1 MRIWIAI
8 LLTLLINILCI
19 PLWTE
24 CDYVGFVKTVFNEET
39 RLDLLYR
46 GKITGAEP
54 FHFQSTPIPFY
65 TTWKYEPGLNIHRNN
80 LSLRVRGEWQ
90 KLSLQVEA
98 LRDGEIT
105 VILRG
110 PERQDE
116 YGSFHSILVDWKNFK
131 INGKI
136 VFDEPKVFSLTK
148 KFTQHI
154 SVKKNE
160 ILNIE
165 AEFRRHQFTIYD
177 FTWLRFGNLWFLI
190 TGNLLLFFLINRLFN
205 YFVRAVIRLRFSNT
219 LLVAIFF
226 ACLFFP
232 MINISGEVKS
242 ARENRML
249 AIQPKLSEF
258 LKETP
263 IAREGYEKY
272 FNDHF
277 CGRVLLIKLH
287 DTIRNKLSKIIRSQG
302 AVYFKEGGWE
312 FFSPFVR
319 DWDHKLITS
328 HSIVHNLIQLHQFCQ
343 QHRIRLYVL
352 EVPRKERVYKELIR
366 DKYGIDD
373 KQFIRAL
380 QSQEA
385 IRAEARIR
393 KIPWIYP
400 YKELW
405 DAAKQDFVFYKWK
418 HHWTDWG
425 AFVGYRELM
434 KEIRKDFPDIP
445 VSSLDDYNKAQSW
458 LIRDEYKR
466 GHDLG
471 RHLYQLFN
479 DEDQDDPANRTLYNY
494 YDHKNADKT
503 AIKVGKFTKEFS
515 YPDGKYKVMLIGT
528 SQNEGLLQFLPY
540 STAYVKYIRLNMKQ
554 VRTADEFKVMKLYKK
569 DILAFKPE
577 ILILSIDEDSLYK
590 LRDLCSTK

>member
-1 MRIWIAI
+1 MRIWITI

-24 CDYVGFVKTVFNEET
+24 CDYVGFVRTLFNEET

-46 GKITGAEP
+46 GKITGVEP
-54 FHFQSTPIPFY
+54 FHFQSTPRPFY

-110 PERQDE
+110 PEEQDE
-116 YGSFHSILVDWKNFK
+116 YGSFHSILVDWRNFK
-131 INGKI
+131 INGEI
-136 VFDEPKVFSLTK
+136 VFDETKVFSLTK

-154 SVKKNE
+154 SIKKDE

-165 AEFRRHQFTIYD
+165 AEFRKHQFTIHD
-177 FTWLRFGNLWFLI
+177 FTWLSSGNLWFLI
-190 TGNLLLFFLINRLFN
+190 TGNLLFFFLIMQLLN
-205 YFVRAVIRLRFSNT
+205 YFIRGRDRLRLGDT
-219 LLVAIFF
+219 LLVVTFF
-226 ACLFFP
+226 ICLFIP
-232 MINISGEVKS
+232 MMNISNELKS
-242 ARENRML
+242 QRENRTL
-249 AIQPKLSEF
+249 AEKPTLEEI
-258 LKETP
+258 LKGKVNTGG
-263 IAREGYEKY
+263 GYERW

-287 DTIRNKLSKIIRSQG
+287 DTIRNKLSRIIRSQG

-319 DWDHKLITS
+319 DWDHKLIS
-328 HSIVHNLIQLHQFCQ
+328 SYSIVHNLIQLHQFCQ

-352 EVPRKERVYKELIR
+352 ETPRKERIYKELIIN
-366 DKYGIDD
+366 KYGIDNN
-373 KQFIRAL
+373 QFVKTS
-380 QSQEA
+380 QEQEA

-400 YKELW
+400 YKELR

-434 KEIRKDFPDIP
+434 KEVQKDFPDIP
-445 VSSLDDYNKAQSW
+445 VSSLDDYNKTQSW

-466 GHDLG
+466 SHDLG

-479 DEDQDDPANRTLYNY
+479 DEDQDDPPNRTLYNY
-494 YDHKNADKT
+494 YDHKDADKT

-515 YPDGKYKVMLIGT
+515 RPDGKYKVMLIGT
-528 SQNEGLLQFLPY
+528 SQNEGILQFLPY
-540 STAYVKYIRLNMKQ
+540 STTYVKYIRLNMKQ
-554 VRTADEFKVMKLYKK
+554 VRTSDEFKVMKLYKK
-569 DILAFKPE
+569 DILAYKPE
-577 ILILSIDEDSLYK
+577 ILILSIEEDSLYK
-590 LRDLCSTK
+590 LHDLCSTK